1 MRFLLVHGACHGA
14 WCWELTIPE
23 LEALGHEAVAID
35 MPGHGERHAETSTLA
50 GNCDAV
56 VDAMKPGDVLVGHS
70 MGCAIASLAADA
82 RPDLV
87 QHIVLLSGPLPV
99 EGKGLSYQSTTPTA
113 GGEVG
118 AVEEN
123 EDVVQQHMKVTE
135 AGDAFYFDPEGATD
149 SFFNDCSVDV
159 AGWACSQ
166 LVPEPLGP
174 INEPISIPRFWE
186 ANLPRSYIY
195 GLRDH
200 AWAPR
205 LSRMQAHR
213 LGVEPFT
220 IDASHSP
227 FLSRPRELAALLV
240 EAPNRQPIGPLIS
253 GE

>member
-1 MRFLLVHGACHGA
+1 MRFVLVHGACHGA
-14 WCWELTIPE
+14 WCWETTIPE
-23 LEALGHEAVAID
+23 LEALGHDAVAID
-35 MPGHGERHAETSTLA
+35 MPGHGERHRETATLA
-50 GNCDAV
+50 GNRDAV
-56 VDAMKPGDVLVGHS
+56 VDAMRSGDVLVGHS

-87 QHIVLLSGPLPV
+87 HHIVFLSGPLPV

-113 GGEVG
+113 GGSIG

-123 EDVVQQHMKVTE
+123 EDVVQRHMKVTE
-135 AGDAFYFDPEGATD
+135 GGDACYFDPQGATE
-149 SFFNDCSVDV
+149 SFYNDCSEETVN
-159 AGWACSQ
+159 WACKQ
-166 LVPEPLGP
+166 LVAEPLGP

-186 ANLPRSYIY
+186 ADLPRSYIY

-200 AWAPR
+200 AWTPR

-220 IDASHSP
+220 IDSSHSP
-227 FLSRPRELAALLV
+227 FLSRPAELAAILV
-240 EAPNRQPIGPLIS
+240 EATKREPIGPLVP